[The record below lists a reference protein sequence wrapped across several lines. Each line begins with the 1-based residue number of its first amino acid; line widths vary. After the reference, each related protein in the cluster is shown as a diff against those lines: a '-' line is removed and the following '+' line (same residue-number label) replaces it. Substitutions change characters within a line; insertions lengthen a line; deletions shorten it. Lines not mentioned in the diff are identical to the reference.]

1 MQNILP
7 SPNRYR
13 DRYLTFCREIS
24 FDLTDIGESSDTLSE
39 TDFTTGENN
48 GRRRCDYSS

>member
-24 FDLTDIGESSDTLSE
+24 YDLTDIGESSDTLSE

-48 GRRRCDYSS
+48 GSSRCDFSL